1 MKRLLSLLLALVL
14 ALSAAAFAE
23 GKPEFSG
30 MNDPSLLQYIEDD
43 LYENLVTSLDSDE
56 YFVEN
61 VQAVYIS
68 QEYLDEIAYNSQ
80 SNVFFGFT
88 LAELEA
94 QFSGERYVF
103 TLGDDGT
110 TQVQPFEDYDDT
122 YDRILHN
129 IAVGTGVI
137 LICVTVSVVTGG
149 AAPAVSMIFAMSA
162 KTATVAGVSG
172 GLLGGVASGIVTGI
186 QTHDWDAALKAAALT
201 GSENFKWGAI
211 TGAIGGGASEAIALK
226 GATLNGL
233 TMNEAAIIQR
243 ESGYPIDVIKQ
254 FNNIEQYNIC
264 KEAGLT
270 RQLINN
276 KISLIRDIDLAFT
289 DEQGLTNLE
298 RMRRGLAALDP
309 ATGQAYELHHIGQ
322 QMDST
327 LAILTKAEHM
337 QNGNN
342 KIWHLFEGASEID
355 RPMFDKQRQAF
366 WKALADQLG

>member
-23 GKPEFSG
+23 GEPEFSG

-110 TQVQPFEDYDDT
+110 TQVRPFEDYDDT

-201 GSENFKWGAI
+201 GSESFKWGTI

-254 FNNIEQYNIC
+254 FANMDQYYIC
-264 KEAGLT
+264 KEAGL
-270 RQLINN
+270 RPQFINN
-276 KISLIRDIDLAFT
+276 NAALIRNIDLKFT

-355 RPMFDKQRQAF
+355 RPIFDKQRQAF
-366 WKALADQLG
+366 WKALANQLG

>member
-23 GKPEFSG
+23 GEPEFSG

-201 GSENFKWGAI
+201 GSESFKWGAI
-211 TGAIGGGASEAIALK
+211 TGAIS
-226 GATLNGL
+226 N
-233 TMNEAAIIQR
+233 AAMQT
-243 ESGYPIDVIKQ
+243 
-254 FNNIEQYNIC
+254 IELSKARSVAWRI
-264 KEAGLT
+264 
-270 RQLINN
+270 INN
-276 KISLIRDIDLAFT
+276 HYEDLPGYNPSKVFFNKEHLLPDDLLYLEYDVNPLVPGVSRDAKRLIFANDGSIWYTNDHYASFTKI
-289 DEQGLTNLE
+289 Q
-298 RMRRGLAALDP
+298 
-309 ATGQAYELHHIGQ
+309 
-322 QMDST
+322 
-327 LAILTKAEHM
+327 
-337 QNGNN
+337 
-342 KIWHLFEGASEID
+342 
-355 RPMFDKQRQAF
+355 
-366 WKALADQLG
+366 

>member
-1 MKRLLSLLLALVL
+1 MKRLLALLLALVF

-23 GKPEFSG
+23 GEPEFSG
-30 MNDPSLLQYIEDD
+30 MNDPALLQYIEDD

-201 GSENFKWGAI
+201 GSENFKWGTI
-211 TGAIGGGASEAIALK
+211 TGAIGGGASEAMALK

-254 FNNIEQYNIC
+254 FAKMDQYYIC
-264 KEAGLT
+264 QEAGLT

-289 DEQGLTNLE
+289 DEHGLTNLE

>member
-23 GKPEFSG
+23 GEPEFSG

-201 GSENFKWGAI
+201 GSESFKWGTI

-254 FNNIEQYNIC
+254 FANMDQYYIC
-264 KEAGLT
+264 KEAGL
-270 RQLINN
+270 RPQFINN
-276 KISLIRDIDLAFT
+276 NAALIRNIDLKFT
-289 DEQGLTNLE
+289 DEHGLTNLE

-355 RPMFDKQRQAF
+355 RPIFDEQRQTF
-366 WKALADQLG
+366 WKALANQLG

>member
-1 MKRLLSLLLALVL
+1 MKRLLALLLALVF

-23 GKPEFSG
+23 GEPEFSG
-30 MNDPSLLQYIEDD
+30 MNDPAPLQYIEDD

-201 GSENFKWGAI
+201 GSENFKWGTI
-211 TGAIGGGASEAIALK
+211 TGAIGGGASEAMALK

-254 FNNIEQYNIC
+254 FANMDQYYIC

-289 DEQGLTNLE
+289 DEHGLTNLE

>member
-201 GSENFKWGAI
+201 GSESFKWGTI

-254 FNNIEQYNIC
+254 FANMDQYYIC
-264 KEAGLT
+264 KEAGL
-270 RQLINN
+270 RPQFINN
-276 KISLIRDIDLAFT
+276 NAALIRNIDLKFT
-289 DEQGLTNLE
+289 DEHGLTNLE

-355 RPMFDKQRQAF
+355 RPIFDEQRQTF
-366 WKALADQLG
+366 WKALANQLG